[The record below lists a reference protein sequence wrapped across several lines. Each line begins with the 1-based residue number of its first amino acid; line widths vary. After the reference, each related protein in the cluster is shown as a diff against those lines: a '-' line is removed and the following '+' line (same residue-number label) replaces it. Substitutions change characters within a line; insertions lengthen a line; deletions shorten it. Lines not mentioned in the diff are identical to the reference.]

1 MGFVFFILTG
11 FFIYRVLQ
19 FYSSKTKVNAAAE
32 NYIYVLL
39 ILSLFVLLTTEIC
52 SAFNWIN
59 AITIQIIWIVL
70 AIISGIIWWNIL
82 NRKFFYPLHL
92 KFLFSFPYIIITI
105 VISITFLISIIAF
118 PNNWDSMT
126 YHLGR
131 VMHWIQNGNVNPY
144 ATHIVRQVSQP
155 PLSEYFQM
163 HFLLLSGSD
172 RFANLV
178 QWMFMTGA
186 VAVSGRI
193 GLQLTGNIKIA
204 RVSMLLAA
212 LIPMGIL
219 QSSSTQ
225 NDMAVSFFILT
236 ALLFAIKAAT
246 KNFKLQEV
254 LLFSISVSLACLTK
268 GTAYI
273 FLLPVILMYGIQA
286 ILKLRLQVWKPLLIG
301 ILIFIAI
308 NDTFFLRNY
317 STFHHPLAPD
327 TTLQNAF
334 IGIQPI
340 ATNTVKNLAMHFLTP
355 WSAINNVVT
364 SAVVKYHQL
373 IHTDINDPRFS
384 WEFSPPFSASQLY
397 PHEDYATAPFYIL
410 FFLIACVYLL
420 FTMRKHSW
428 RISLYALVVISM
440 WLTFSLLLKWQV
452 WHCRLHL
459 PMLLASTPLIA
470 FYLNTCRKSVR
481 SISIIV
487 FIVFALPSIF
497 YNYSR
502 PMIGKDSIFT
512 NSKYD
517 QYFFNQPTNEKP
529 FFDMSAIIQRNNLK
543 NIGWVISGDSWEY
556 PMWVLLNDET
566 HLRMEHILVK
576 NATQKFEDAS
586 FIPDGIINKMIAPDS
601 LGRIYYHNAAYQVV
615 YENDPWMFMQ
625 KVGE

>member
-11 FFIYRVLQ
+11 FFIYHVLQ
-19 FYSSKTKVNAAAE
+19 FYSSKTKESAAAE

-52 SAFNWIN
+52 SAGNWIS

-70 AIISGIIWWNIL
+70 AITSGIFWWKIS
-82 NRKFFYPLHL
+82 NRKLFFALQWKSL
-92 KFLFSFPYIIITI
+92 LQFPFIIIFGVT
-105 VISITFLISIIAF
+105 SITFLICMFAF

-163 HFLLLSGSD
+163 HFMLLSGSD
-172 RFANLV
+172 KFANLV

-186 VAVSGRI
+186 VVATGRI
-193 GLQLTGNIKIA
+193 GLHLTGNKTVA
-204 RVSMLLAA
+204 RLSMLLAV

-225 NDMAVSFFILT
+225 NDMAVSFFIVA
-236 ALLFAIKAAT
+236 ALLFAIKAAN
-246 KNFKLQEV
+246 KNFKLQEI

-273 FLLPVILMYGIQA
+273 FLLPIIVMYGIQA
-286 ILKLRLQVWKPLLIG
+286 IIKLRLQVWKPLLIG
-301 ILIFIAI
+301 IIIFIAL
-308 NDTFFLRNY
+308 NGTFFLRNY
-317 STFHHPLAPD
+317 SAFQHPLAPD
-327 TTLQNAF
+327 TTLQNTF

-340 ATNTVKNLAMHFLTP
+340 ATNTVKNLAMHFLSP
-355 WSAINNVVT
+355 WPAINNVVT
-364 SAVVKYHQL
+364 SIVIKYHQF

-410 FFLIACVYLL
+410 FFLIACAYLL
-420 FTMRKHSW
+420 FNMRKHSW
-428 RISLYALVVISM
+428 KISIYALVIISM

-470 FYLNTCRKSVR
+470 FYLNNCRKSVR
-481 SISIIV
+481 IVSIVV
-487 FIVFALPSIF
+487 FILFALPSIF

-502 PMIGKDSIFT
+502 PIIGKNSIFT

-517 QYFFNQPTNEKP
+517 QYFFNQPTNQKP
-529 FFDMSAIIQRNNLK
+529 FFDISAIMQRNNLK
-543 NIGWVISGDSWEY
+543 NIGWIISGDSWEY

-586 FIPDGIINKMIAPDS
+586 FIPDGIINKMIEPDS
-601 LGRIYYHNAAYQVV
+601 LGRIYYHNTIYQVV

-625 KVGE
+625 KVGD